1 MADKTV
7 ASPDDIEV
15 DDAAAYFGVTE
26 SSDVLHA
33 MMAMPRQEAMVQ
45 FFELLSDI
53 VLRPGEFDFEAAS
66 ERMQCEGGEIYY
78 LVAGHLGL
86 MSMPD
91 PLLQALGLPD
101 SSGETTATSSG
112 IDGADRAALERLADP
127 MRMMKLF
134 AVAFQT
140 GSKDEVVNYITGFEG
155 YLNNVNGSV
164 AALVAI
170 NQELDAALDV
180 AGHVLPIGTLASGA
194 AAAATVEV
202 PANSTLPKAPTVSEP
217 TPSQAEAARMPTPPA
232 PEPAA
237 VPLPG
242 ASAPEPAS
250 VIAPEPVV
258 SLPTSTVALPE
269 FAPAVVE
276 ETTINVESVKQV
288 AKATQDAFSG
298 AFSSELIPEPE
309 APLVSNSPAIE
320 PDDEPEFVSAAEHF
334 IAADGDGSGAL
345 DVEELAQ
352 ATGTNLD
359 EAAALHAEAD
369 TDGDGVVTLS
379 EFIASP
385 AAEKTAALP
394 KPIAPVRRP
403 LGQRGTP
410 AQPQP
415 APAPASAQQPPQPQ
429 PWQQPQQQPQQQQPH
444 QQGWP
449 AQQPQQQGWPAQQPQ
464 QQGWP
469 RPQAP
474 LVQPTIRS
482 GVHCRGCGI
491 GLDPY
496 WRFCPVCGMQNLG
509 Y

>member
-1 MADKTV
+1 
-7 ASPDDIEV
+7 
-15 DDAAAYFGVTE
+15 
-26 SSDVLHA
+26 
-33 MMAMPRQEAMVQ
+33 
-45 FFELLSDI
+45 
-53 VLRPGEFDFEAAS
+53 
-66 ERMQCEGGEIYY
+66 
-78 LVAGHLGL
+78 
-86 MSMPD
+86 
-91 PLLQALGLPD
+91 
-101 SSGETTATSSG
+101 
-112 IDGADRAALERLADP
+112 

-140 GSKDEVVNYITGFEG
+140 GSKDEVVKYITGFEG
-155 YLNNVNGSV
+155 YLNDVNGSV
-164 AALVAI
+164 SALLAI
-170 NQELDAALDV
+170 SKELDAALDV
-180 AGHVLPIGTLASGA
+180 AGHVLPISTLASGSA
-194 AAAATVEV
+194 SAATVDV
-202 PANSTLPKAPTVSEP
+202 PASTTLPEAPAVPEP
-217 TPSQAEAARMPTPPA
+217 APVQVETPPAPAA

-237 VPLPG
+237 VPLPT
-242 ASAPEPAS
+242 ASQPEPAP
-250 VIAPEPVV
+250 APTPEAVV
-258 SLPTSTVALPE
+258 ALPTSSVALPE
-269 FAPAVVE
+269 VAQPEVE
-276 ETTINVESVKQV
+276 ETTINVESEKQV

-309 APLVSNSPAIE
+309 PTVDPEPVAIE
-320 PDDEPEFVSAAEHF
+320 EDTGTEFVSAAEHF

-352 ATGTNLD
+352 ATGTDLE

-403 LGQRGTP
+403 LGQRTAP

-415 APAPASAQQPPQPQ
+415 APTQQPPQPQ
-429 PWQQPQQQPQQQQPH
+429 PWQQPQQQ
-444 QQGWP
+444 GWP
-449 AQQPQQQGWPAQQPQ
+449 AQQPQQQQGWPAQQPQ